1 MTSFDF
7 RSSPDRVGA
16 MRELIQNTVL
26 AEAIV
31 CLKDERP
38 SGDAPD
44 HADAL
49 ASVRL
54 LSRQAQH
61 DAVINLLMSLAV
73 PFTPPPVEEQANWG
87 IDESKFKLQP
97 SEQGPWQKQ

>member
-1 MTSFDF
+1 MTAYQF
-7 RSSPDRVGA
+7 RSSADRVGA
-16 MRELIQNTVL
+16 MRELIQNSVL
-26 AEAIV
+26 VDAIV

-61 DAVINLLMSLAV
+61 DAVINLLMSLAE
-73 PFTPPPVEEQANWG
+73 PLPPEPVEEQPDWG
-87 IDESKFKLQP
+87 VDATKFKLQP
-97 SEQGPWQKQ
+97 K

>member
-1 MTSFDF
+1 MTAFQF
-7 RSSPDRVGA
+7 RSSAERVGA
-16 MRELIQNTVL
+16 MRDLITNTVL

-44 HADAL
+44 HADPI

-61 DAVINLLMSLAV
+61 DAVINLLMSLAE
-73 PFTPPPVEEQANWG
+73 PLPQQPVEEPADWG
-87 IDESKFKLQP
+87 VDASKFNLQP
-97 SEQGPWQKQ
+97 K

>member
-1 MTSFDF
+1 MRDLITS
-7 RSSPDRVGA
+7 S
-16 MRELIQNTVL
+16 VL

-44 HADAL
+44 FADAL

-61 DAVINLLMSLAV
+61 DAVINLLMSLAEPLPPEPMQEEPTWGV
-73 PFTPPPVEEQANWG
+73 PRQNF
-87 IDESKFKLQP
+87 QP
-97 SEQGPWQKQ
+97 K